1 MRIMLVDDH
10 AIFRLG
16 LKNFLNDQPNL
27 DVIGEADNGNE
38 ALDRWRGLKPD
49 LIIMD
54 VELGDQISG
63 LDVAKHIKSTNPNVR
78 IIILTVSDNI
88 DDILEASR
96 IGVEGYLTKKIDPKE
111 FLECIN
117 SAINGNTYVCKE
129 IASRVFIDLSQLPR
143 GADSPYNLTKR
154 ELEIVKLV
162 ARGQTN
168 IEIAGN
174 LYISISAVKKNLSR
188 AMEKMGVKNR
198 TEVAS
203 LATSFLRKT
212 DKQVVWLD

>member
-203 LATSFLRKT
+203 LATSFFK
-212 DKQVVWLD
+212 KN

>member
-38 ALDRWRGLKPD
+38 ALDRWQGLKPD

-54 VELGDQISG
+54 VELGEQISG

-96 IGVEGYLTKKIDPKE
+96 IGVEGYLTKKINPKE

-143 GADSPYNLTKR
+143 GTDSPYNLTKR
-154 ELEIVKLV
+154 EMEIVKLV

-198 TEVAS
+198 T
-203 LATSFLRKT
+203 
-212 DKQVVWLD
+212 